1 MSISWSVNQM
11 DRHISHEDNDDVVY
25 NLHWDCIAEQDG
37 QRHRVYGTQF
47 LDLENLDEFTPY
59 SDLTEGQVMGWL
71 MDALDIEDIETGCKA
86 GLDLKLNPTQAVG
99 LPWGDADG
107 EEE

>member
-37 QRHRVYGTQF
+37 QRHRVYGAQS

-59 SDLTEGQVMGWL
+59 SDLTEEQVMGWL
-71 MDALDIEDIETGCKA
+71 MDALDVEGIEAGCQA
-86 GLDLKLNPTQAVG
+86 ELDLKLNPTQAVG